1 MQKKYL
7 EIKDYLLEQIKS
19 GQYKVD
25 VPIPP
30 ERELAAMLGVNRMTL
45 RRAIEELMYEG
56 LLMRKKGSGTFLTKV
71 KMSKQ
76 DLIQSSADEKVT
88 AIKVISCRLCSENS
102 FGFRALRL
110 EEGGRYWRLRRI
122 RLMDSVPYAYED
134 IYLRKENFDQV
145 DPSYYNLGLHQI
157 VKEKGGFDPVYLS
170 ETVDAL
176 ICLHNVSLLLNI
188 KEGAPVLQ
196 IKSTFET
203 SGRPVLF
210 CRSYHPGDTYS
221 FQSLRRSI

>member
-1 MQKKYL
+1 MKKKYL

-19 GQYKVD
+19 GKYKVD

-30 ERELAAMLGVNRMTL
+30 ERELAAMLGVNRMTV

-76 DLIQSSADEKVT
+76 DLIQASSEDQTT

-102 FGFRALRL
+102 FGFRALRM
-110 EEGGRYWRLRRI
+110 EEGHRYWRLRRI
-122 RLMDSVPYAYED
+122 RLMKTVPYAYED
-134 IYLRKENFDQV
+134 IYLRKANFDQV
-145 DPSYYNLGLHQI
+145 DPSYYQLGLHQI
-157 VKEKGGFDPVYLS
+157 VKEKGGLDPVYLS

-176 ICLHNVSLLLNI
+176 SCLHNVSLLLNI
-188 KEGAPVLQ
+188 KVGAPVLQ
-196 IKSTFET
+196 IKSTFE
-203 SGRPVLF
+203 SNGRPVLF

-221 FQSLRRSI
+221 YQSLRRSI